1 MQVLAVYAVL
11 VSQLL
16 RKLEVVS
23 VVDVVLEVASCLSKM
38 KLSVVE
44 VAVVVVSYSHREFVV
59 AADVDEVLVVMEN
72 VGVEVLVVVVK

>member
-1 MQVLAVYAVL
+1 
-11 VSQLL
+11 
-16 RKLEVVS
+16 
-23 VVDVVLEVASCLSKM
+23 M

-59 AADVDEVLVVMEN
+59 AADVDEVLVAMEN